1 MIDLLQIGAMAF
13 AFFGALAA
21 LAWVADNTALTEP
34 EPETERPPR
43 EEPVDFSEALRPIGG
58 LPRWSETKEE
68 QR

>member
-1 MIDLLQIGAMAF
+1 MIEAIQIGLGAGAF
-13 AFFGALAA
+13 LFALAA
-21 LAWVADNTALTEP
+21 LAWCGDHLNLSQP
-34 EPETERPPR
+34 EPRTPRPPR

>member
-1 MIDLLQIGAMAF
+1 MIEAIQIGLGAGAF
-13 AFFGALAA
+13 LFALAA
-21 LAWVADNTALTEP
+21 LAFIGDHLNLSQP
-34 EPETERPPR
+34 EPRTPRPPR

>member
-1 MIDLLQIGAMAF
+1 MIEAIQIGLGAGAF
-13 AFFGALAA
+13 LFALAA
-21 LAWVADNTALTEP
+21 LAWVGDHLNLTQP

-43 EEPVDFSEALRPIGG
+43 EEPIDFSEALRPIGG